1 MNTATANI
9 HGTAITVDGIGLLY
23 LGPSGSGKSSLA
35 FDCLAEARLRHLSG
49 ALVADDR
56 VLILQDEDRIIASC
70 PDAIRG
76 LIELRYSG
84 IVSVNHVAEAEI
96 HFAVLPVPSNE
107 GERLP
112 PDNEKADLAP
122 GIRLPAIRVPVWSRF
137 PLSLIFARIQT
148 LKGNG

>member
-1 MNTATANI
+1 VNTAPTNI

-35 FDCLAEARLRHLSG
+35 FDCLAEARLRQLSG

-84 IVSVNHVAEAEI
+84 IVSVDHVAEAEI

>member
-1 MNTATANI
+1 MNTAPANI

-84 IVSVNHVAEAEI
+84 IASVDHVAEAEI

>member
-1 MNTATANI
+1 MNTAPANI

-23 LGPSGSGKSSLA
+23 LGPSGGGKSGLA
-35 FDCLAEARLRHLSG
+35 FDCLAEARLRQLPG

-84 IVSVNHVAEAEI
+84 IVSVDHVAEGEI
-96 HFAVLPVPSNE
+96 HFAVLPVPCNE
-107 GERLP
+107 GDRLP

-122 GIRLPAIRVPVWSRF
+122 GIRLPAIRVPLWSRF